1 MISLGIIGT
10 SSIAHEFAKA
20 ATESGEFRIKAVYS
34 RTQFNAQSFGE
45 GYGADI
51 FMTDLEKFAALEEI
65 DAIYIASPN
74 SLHFEQAMLGI
85 ANGKHLIVEKPIFSN
100 TKEWEAAFAAAKAK
114 NVFVFEAARH
124 LHEPNFA
131 IVKSEVAKLGEI
143 DGASFTYAKYSSRY
157 DQVLAG
163 EEPNIFS
170 LQFSGGSLADLGV
183 YLLYA
188 AVAWFGVPD
197 DVDYAAKKIQTGVDG
212 AGTIIL
218 RYPYFTAT
226 LHASKIYNSFATSE
240 IYSGKKTLVLDNVNM
255 IQSIEMMDG
264 ENDERYQLAEASA
277 GHAMADEVRA
287 FSRVLNDAKNPVM
300 MEDYERWTETSRDVN
315 RIMETLR
322 RKAGIVFA
330 ADEQNETY
338 TKWKQ

>member
-20 ATESGEFRIKAVYS
+20 ATETGEFRIKAVYS
-34 RTQFNAQSFGE
+34 RTQFKAQSFGE

-51 FMTDLEKFAALEEI
+51 FLTNLEKFAALDEI

-74 SLHFEQAMLGI
+74 SMHFEQAMLGI

-100 TKEWEAAFAAAKAK
+100 TKEWEAAFAAAKEK
-114 NVFVFEAARH
+114 QVFIFEAARH

-131 IVKSEVAKLGEI
+131 IVKEEVAKLGEI

-170 LQFSGGSLADLGV
+170 LDFSGGALSDLGV

-188 AVAWFGVPD
+188 AIAWFGVPD
-197 DVDYAAKKIQTGVDG
+197 KVDYAAKKIQTGVDG
-212 AGTIIL
+212 AGTVIL

-226 LHASKIYNSFATSE
+226 LHTSKIYNSFATSE
-240 IYSGKKTLVLDNVNM
+240 IYSGKKTIILDGVNM
-255 IQSIEMMDG
+255 IQSIELVDG
-264 ENDERYQLAEASA
+264 ENEERYQLAGEHS
-277 GHAMADEVRA
+277 GHFMADEARA
-287 FSRVLNDAKNPVM
+287 FAGILNDAENPVM
-300 MEDYERWTETSRDVN
+300 MEDYERWTQISRDVN
-315 RIMETLR
+315 RTMEALR
-322 RKAGIVFA
+322 KEAGIVFP
-330 ADEQNETY
+330 ADE
-338 TKWKQ
+338 K